1 MSPSHTLPVAI
12 VTGGSHGIGRCIV
25 ERLHAGGHAVL
36 FTHSSPDAEAA
47 ALQAALDPSARSCRA
62 LRLDVTA
69 ADAAPRLFDA
79 AEALGPVAA
88 LVNNAG
94 VTGRLGPIEALDDA
108 DLERILAVNLAAPVR
123 LCREAARRWR
133 GRQARSDIVNISS
146 VAARTGSPGEYVAYA
161 ASKAALEALTV
172 GLARELAPHR
182 IHVNAVAPGTID
194 TTIHH
199 PRARR
204 RTRARGAGRRAH
216 PDAASRPAGGSRRGG
231 GLAAVRA
238 GVLRDRQRACGHR
251 RPVARRSAV
260 PPPEHGGRM
269 LPASPT
275 RSTAMPL
282 VTATVR
288 KPKSAEF
295 KTRLLD
301 AVHAALVASG
311 VPETDR
317 FQRVLELEAADF
329 RYDPSYPDLSS
340 PRGEDFVLIEILWS
354 AGRSVKVKKKLLADL
369 MQRLEAQGL
378 DPEQVMVC
386 FKETTWENWAFAGGR
401 LIHA

>member
-1 MSPSHTLPVAI
+1 MRKRP
-12 VTGGSHGIGRCIV
+12 
-25 ERLHAGGHAVL
+25 
-36 FTHSSPDAEAA
+36 
-47 ALQAALDPSARSCRA
+47 LQAALDPSARSCRA

-194 TTIHH
+194 TTIHA
-199 PRARR
+199 RAGEPG
-204 RTRARGAGRRAH
+204 RAARV
-216 PDAASRPAGGSRRGG
+216 AARIPMQRPGQPEEVAAAVTWLLSAQASYVTGSVLAVTG
-231 GLAAVRA
+231 GL
-238 GVLRDRQRACGHR
+238 
-251 RPVARRSAV
+251 
-260 PPPEHGGRM
+260 
-269 LPASPT
+269 
-275 RSTAMPL
+275 
-282 VTATVR
+282 
-288 KPKSAEF
+288 
-295 KTRLLD
+295 
-301 AVHAALVASG
+301 
-311 VPETDR
+311 
-317 FQRVLELEAADF
+317 
-329 RYDPSYPDLSS
+329 
-340 PRGEDFVLIEILWS
+340 
-354 AGRSVKVKKKLLADL
+354 
-369 MQRLEAQGL
+369 
-378 DPEQVMVC
+378 
-386 FKETTWENWAFAGGR
+386 
-401 LIHA
+401 

>member
-1 MSPSHTLPVAI
+1 MSPSHTRPVAI

-69 ADAAPRLFDA
+69 ADAASRLFDA

-194 TTIHH
+194 TTIHA
-199 PRARR
+199 RAGEPG
-204 RTRARGAGRRAH
+204 RAARV
-216 PDAASRPAGGSRRGG
+216 AARIPMQRPGQPEEVAAAVAWLLSAQASYVTGSVLAVTG
-231 GLAAVRA
+231 GL
-238 GVLRDRQRACGHR
+238 
-251 RPVARRSAV
+251 
-260 PPPEHGGRM
+260 
-269 LPASPT
+269 
-275 RSTAMPL
+275 
-282 VTATVR
+282 
-288 KPKSAEF
+288 
-295 KTRLLD
+295 
-301 AVHAALVASG
+301 
-311 VPETDR
+311 
-317 FQRVLELEAADF
+317 
-329 RYDPSYPDLSS
+329 
-340 PRGEDFVLIEILWS
+340 
-354 AGRSVKVKKKLLADL
+354 
-369 MQRLEAQGL
+369 
-378 DPEQVMVC
+378 
-386 FKETTWENWAFAGGR
+386 
-401 LIHA
+401 